1 MRKAIALLGLAVS
14 VMAGALSPASAITG
28 NFTPDYT
35 HDYVGLIVFY
45 DADGNFSHR
54 CSGSLLSPTVFL
66 TAGHCT
72 AGADSARIY
81 FAQDAGA
88 DYDPVTQFD
97 PTTGYPDTC
106 LPQPDPCVT
115 SHELY
120 NYGFNEFAGFPN
132 TRDVG
137 LVILDQP
144 VVLDQY
150 ASLAAAGSLDRLATR
165 RGQQDVTF
173 TVSGY
178 GLTKTNPVSTESY
191 RSRLMAKTRLV
202 NLRSSLNG
210 GYNLQLSSAP
220 GQGRGGTC
228 FGDSG
233 GPILY
238 DSTDVIVAV
247 NSFVLN
253 QNCRGVGFAYRT
265 DRQPVINWILSH
277 AGDEADLIQVVRI

>member
-1 MRKAIALLGLAVS
+1 MRRTLALLAAAVGLLMGTVAP
-14 VMAGALSPASAITG
+14 AGAVTG
-28 NFTPDYT
+28 NFTPDYE

-72 AGADSARIY
+72 DGATSARIY

-88 DYDPVTQFD
+88 DYDPATQFD

-120 NYGFNEFAGFPN
+120 NYGFDEFAGFPN

-137 LVILDQP
+137 LVILDEP
-144 VVLDQY
+144 VYLDQY
-150 ASLAAAGSLDRLATR
+150 ASLAAAGSLDRLATK

-178 GLTKTNPVSTESY
+178 GLSKTNPRFTESY
-191 RSRLMAKTRLV
+191 RSRLQAKTQLV
-202 NLRSSLNG
+202 NLRSSLTG

-220 GQGRGGTC
+220 AQGRGGTC

-238 DSTDVIVAV
+238 DDTDVIVAV

-265 DRQPVINWILSH
+265 DQQAVINWILAH
-277 AGDEADLIQVVRI
+277 AGDEADDIKIVRI

>member
-1 MRKAIALLGLAVS
+1 MRRLTTLIAVAVG
-14 VMAGALSPASAITG
+14 VLAGALSPANAITG

-45 DADGNFSHR
+45 DENGDFSHR
-54 CSGSLLSPTVFL
+54 CSGSLLTSTVFL

-72 AGADSARIY
+72 DGAASARIY

-88 DYDPVTQFD
+88 DYDPATQTD
-97 PTTGYPDTC
+97 PTTGYPDAC

-120 NYGFNEFAGFPN
+120 NYGFDDFGGFPN

-137 LVILDQP
+137 LAILDQP
-144 VVLDQY
+144 VVLDEY
-150 ASLAAAGSLDRLATR
+150 ASLAAAGSLDRLETR

-173 TVSGY
+173 TISGY
-178 GLTKTNPVSTESY
+178 GLSKTNPRFTESY
-191 RSRLMAKTRLV
+191 RSRLMATTQLV
-202 NLRSSLNG
+202 NLRSALNG

-220 GQGRGGTC
+220 ARGRGGTC

-238 DSTDVIVAV
+238 DNTDVIVAV

-265 DRQPVINWILSH
+265 DRQAVINWILAH
-277 AGDEADLIQVVRI
+277 AGDDADQINIVRI